1 MADIWCR
8 LAVGRPTSTTTDL
21 VLQGSL
27 ANQAAQLGSLAALDI
42 SFNHF
47 EGAQLCMQA
56 ILQQHALYSP
66 LRQAMCRTNA
76 SLGFVGYA
84 SPSGATA
91 TRQ

>member
-1 MADIWCR
+1 MSAGTLPLRQWTGLQLQDIQLSSNQLEVRCFCRRMADTWCT
-8 LAVGRPTSTTTDL
+8 LAVGRQTSTTINL

-56 ILQQHALYSP
+56 ILQ
-66 LRQAMCRTNA
+66 
-76 SLGFVGYA
+76 
-84 SPSGATA
+84 
-91 TRQ
+91 